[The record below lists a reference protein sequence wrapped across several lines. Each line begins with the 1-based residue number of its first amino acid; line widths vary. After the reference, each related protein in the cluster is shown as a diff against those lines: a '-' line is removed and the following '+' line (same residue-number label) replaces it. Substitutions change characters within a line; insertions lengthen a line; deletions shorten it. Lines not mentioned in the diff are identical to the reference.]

1 MSKIYPEILD
11 SKRLAI
17 FKKVG
22 KIQKDSYLLGGTA
35 LALQIRHRKSID
47 FDLALN
53 QPIKKA
59 LLRKVTEAF
68 PDYNISVSIDQ
79 PSELT
84 FFLDKEVKVTFLH
97 YPFVHLHPFVKNK
110 YMNLLSLPDLASTKA
125 QTIGRRGEWKDY
137 VDLYFLL
144 TKAKLDIGEIIK
156 DAKKRFSGEFSDKL
170 FLEQLVYWDD
180 ITDFDIDF
188 IGDNISKS
196 EIQNYL
202 SKLVKRMLTH
212 PRGG

>member
-17 FKKVG
+17 FKKIG
-22 KIQKDSYLLGGTA
+22 KIEKDSYLLGGTA

-84 FFLDKEVKVTFLH
+84 FFLNGDIKVTFLH
-97 YPFVHLHPFVKNK
+97 YPFPNLHPFIKTEF
-110 YMNLLSLPDLASTKA
+110 MNLLSLPDLASTKA

-137 VDLYFLL
+137 VDLFFLL
-144 TKAKLDIGEIIK
+144 TKTKLDIGDIIK
-156 DAKKRFSGEFSDKL
+156 DAKKIFDGEFSDKL

-188 IGDNISKS
+188 IGGNISKS

-202 SKLVKRMLTH
+202 SKLVRKILGT
-212 PRGG
+212 